1 MGTQPKSGRL
11 LWRLFTYVV
20 LASAMPAA
28 GGDLDAA
35 GAAVERGRLLGL
47 VGLRCEFRSVPGD
60 SCRQRILMMR
70 AGWFVRTIPNT
81 DGCTLWR
88 EGNVT

>member
-35 GAAVERGRLLGL
+35 GAAVERGRFEVGFQRVCWASWGFGVSFDPSRGIL
-47 VGLRCEFRSVPGD
+47 VANEF
-60 SCRQRILMMR
+60 
-70 AGWFVRTIPNT
+70 
-81 DGCTLWR
+81 
-88 EGNVT
+88 